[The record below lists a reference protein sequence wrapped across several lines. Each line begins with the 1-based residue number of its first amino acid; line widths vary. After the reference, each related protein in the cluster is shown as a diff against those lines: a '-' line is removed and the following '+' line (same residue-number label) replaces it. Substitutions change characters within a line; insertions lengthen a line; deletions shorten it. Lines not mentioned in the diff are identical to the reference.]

1 MTGGS
6 DRCTGPSSDSLRTYV
21 FGVRRRIAGRM
32 VMGEDERRRRAASRR
47 GGRIRTV
54 RVRRV
59 QRAAVDH
66 VMADLVL
73 RG

>member
-32 VMGEDERRRRAASRR
+32 VMGEDEAAA
-47 GGRIRTV
+47 G
-54 RVRRV
+54 
-59 QRAAVDH
+59 
-66 VMADLVL
+66 L
-73 RG
+73 RHGEAEEFARCACVASSVPRLIM